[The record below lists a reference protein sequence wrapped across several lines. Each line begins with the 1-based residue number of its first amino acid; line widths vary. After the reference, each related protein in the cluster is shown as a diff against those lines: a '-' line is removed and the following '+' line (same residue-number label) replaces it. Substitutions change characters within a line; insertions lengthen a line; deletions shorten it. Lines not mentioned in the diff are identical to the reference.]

1 MQRQNISGL
10 HCVVRH
16 SRITSPHSELETLI
30 LEGFTFLL
38 TLSKRGGS
46 WGFRSV
52 QGQIQ
57 VTDNLGSVAS
67 GVSGSA
73 AGSYMP

>member
-16 SRITSPHSELETLI
+16 SRITLPHSELETLI